1 MLRDTLFT
9 LLSQRLGNRPDLV
22 SRMATEFT
30 LLQTTKLEKNA
41 WVPWFLESSLNDLST
56 VAGVEYVAL
65 PANFLSE
72 VEEQALW
79 YYAAAEKPAYIP
91 LKKMDFDDMMLSS
104 PGIGLPTSYSLFASR
119 IYFGPVPDAVY
130 PLKFTYNAKDT
141 VLSADGENLWLTHAS
156 DLVIAE
162 LGAVMAGQHM
172 QHQALAN
179 TFTVEIQK
187 AWERL
192 YRETIARQE
201 VNRERVM
208 EN

>member
-1 MLRDTLFT
+1 

-79 YYAAAEKPAYIP
+79 YYAADEEPAYIP

-104 PGIGLPTSYSLFASR
+104 PGIGLPTSYSLFANR